1 VQYETLVELVRK
13 HTGEHGLEK
22 AVRVAIAECMSQGIL
37 TEFLNFNA
45 TEILEMLKTEITWEE
60 AQEFYKKVGM
70 EMGMEMGMRKN
81 AMAMKAKG
89 MDVNTIAEITELTV
103 DDILRL

>member
-1 VQYETLVELVRK
+1 VRE

-22 AVRVAIAECMSQGIL
+22 AVRLAVAECVSRGIL

-45 TEILEMLKTEITWEE
+45 TEILEMLKTEITQEE
-60 AQEFYKKVGM
+60 LREFDRKVGI
-70 EMGMEMGMRKN
+70 EIGMERGMERGMTNERRKN
-81 AMAMKAKG
+81 AMAMKADG
-89 MDVNTIAEITELTV
+89 VDVDTIAKWTGLTV